1 MRYIM
6 GDLLEQ
12 LAKRHLDAQLL
23 QKFAHEA
30 CLEGLTC
37 LALATGE
44 LPQAGQVGAN
54 RTLGDQK
61 FLLVKNQAGGNVDG
75 LTGQCTCR

>member
-1 MRYIM
+1 M

-12 LAKRHLDAQLL
+12 LAKRHLDGQFLAE
-23 QKFAHEA
+23 FTRETF
-30 CLEGLTC
+30 LEGLTLLK
-37 LALATGE
+37 LAAGE

-54 RTLGDQK
+54 RTLGDQN
-61 FLLVKNQAGGNVDG
+61 FLLVKNQPSGYVNG